1 MPCKKQYTEQRKI
14 SNERSRSG
22 QGKNIKHHVLIED
35 KLDDTDTKMATSPS
49 KSMCC
54 LAIQGG
60 VSKSSICMMTGL
72 VKLCPYK
79 N

>member
-1 MPCKKQYTEQRKI
+1 MPCKKQYTKQRKI
-14 SNERSRSG
+14 SNDRSRSG
-22 QGKNIKHHVLIED
+22 QGKNIKHHVFSED
-35 KLDDTDTKMATSPS
+35 KLDDTDTKMATSHS

-54 LAIQGG
+54 LAIQSG
-60 VSKSSICMMTGL
+60 VAKSSVCMTTGL